1 MSHLPIPVGINA
13 IGNRRR
19 SVAFAQP
26 AYLRDCR
33 VESYFSASVSS
44 KSAAKLRL
52 QDSGTF
58 ASLFNFTVCCIEP
71 FCPFRRRFFR
81 STILGRKMTRC
92 ISSKQFFRAT
102 LLASLL
108 AATPALATDCQS
120 LLGPFNRAIDEA
132 REPDAQALIDQIA
145 ASAECGQYQTAAQ
158 YRLAALRLS
167 AAQILMA
174 RGRPVAEYE
183 RLLTA
188 AETPEVL
195 WQASAT
201 LGEVRYGARRFAEA
215 AQAYDRAIAI
225 VNNETLTPTRP
236 EKFEIDGLVS
246 RSGQARLLAANVK
259 VADGSSAF
267 VPTAKD
273 QRDGTLGGI
282 YSRSVRGIV
291 PQVVP
296 VPITFDYAKA
306 TFTPIGEQAAQE
318 LAQALK
324 EQSPARIQLVGHTD
338 VRGSEDTNMKLS
350 AARAEAV
357 AAFLKQAGVTATIE
371 TKGVGASEPLN
382 IMDSSGLS
390 QDDIYAL
397 NRRVE
402 FIRQ

>member
-1 MSHLPIPVGINA
+1 MIRP
-13 IGNRRR
+13 
-19 SVAFAQP
+19 
-26 AYLRDCR
+26 
-33 VESYFSASVSS
+33 
-44 KSAAKLRL
+44 
-52 QDSGTF
+52 
-58 ASLFNFTVCCIEP
+58 
-71 FCPFRRRFFR
+71 
-81 STILGRKMTRC
+81 
-92 ISSKQFFRAT
+92 ISSKLFLLAT
-102 LLASLL
+102 LLTSLL
-108 AATPALATDCQS
+108 AATPALATDCKS
-120 LLGPFNRAIDEA
+120 FLGPFNQAIDEA
-132 REPDAQALIDQIA
+132 REPDAQGLIDKIA

-183 RLLTA
+183 RLLMA
-188 AETPEVL
+188 AEAPEVL

-215 AQAYDRAIAI
+215 AEAYDRAIAI
-225 VNNETLTPTRP
+225 VNNETLTATRP
-236 EKFEIDGLVS
+236 EKFEIDGLIS

-259 VADGSSAF
+259 MADGSSAF

-273 QRDGTLGGI
+273 QRDGTLGGM

-306 TFTPIGEQAAQE
+306 TFTPIGEQAARE

-324 EQSPARIQLVGHTD
+324 EQSPVRIQLVGHTD
-338 VRGSEDTNMKLS
+338 IRGSEDTNMKLS

-357 AAFLKQAGVTATIE
+357 ADFLKQAGVTATIE
-371 TKGVGASEPLN
+371 TRGVGASEPLN